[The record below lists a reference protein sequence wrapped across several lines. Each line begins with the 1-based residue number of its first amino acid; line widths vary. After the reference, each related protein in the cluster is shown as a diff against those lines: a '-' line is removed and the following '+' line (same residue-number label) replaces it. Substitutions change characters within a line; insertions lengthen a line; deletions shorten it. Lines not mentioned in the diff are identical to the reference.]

1 MNHEAVHRM
10 HHIDLLPGDLAP
22 TVLVPGDP
30 GRVELFAEL
39 MDDAKKIARK
49 REYLTYNGSK
59 DGVEISCTS
68 SGIGPSPTAIGVEE
82 LIRVGAKNIIRMGTC
97 GSLQPNMKA
106 GDMIIVTAAVRGDRC
121 TEEFISVD
129 YPAIADYRIVR
140 ASIDAC
146 ERLGMTYHLGIVR
159 THDAFYLE
167 SPWAFGDFK
176 ARLQPWVD
184 LGVLAVENE
193 SATMF
198 VIASMQGVRAGT
210 ILLSSDP
217 IFGGDENDP
226 DLEEHKRDLVR
237 VGIETAKILHDMGLD
252 KE

>member
-1 MNHEAVHRM
+1 MNQETQHRQ
-10 HHIDLLPGDLAP
+10 HHINLLPGEAAP

-30 GRVELFAEL
+30 GRVELFAEQ
-39 MDDAKKIARK
+39 MDEAWKVAEK
-49 REYLTYNGSK
+49 REYITYTGKK
-59 DGVEISCTS
+59 DGVLISCTS
-68 SGIGPSPTAIGVEE
+68 CGIGPSPTAIGVEE

-97 GSLQPNMKA
+97 GALQPFMKA
-106 GDMIIVTAAVRGDRC
+106 GDMIIATGAVRGERC
-121 TEEFISVD
+121 TEEFVSID

-146 ERLGMTYHLGIVR
+146 ERLGLTYHLGLVR

-167 SPWAFGDFK
+167 SPWAFGDYQ
-176 ARLQPWVD
+176 ARLHKLVD

-193 SATMF
+193 SSTIF

-217 IFGGDENDP
+217 IFGEGEDDP
-226 DLEEHKRDLVR
+226 DLETHKKDLVR
-237 VGIETAKILHDMGLD
+237 AAIETAKILHEKGLD
-252 KE
+252 

>member
-1 MNHEAVHRM
+1 MGKEVEHRQ
-10 HHIDLLPGDLAP
+10 HHINLLPGEAAP

-30 GRVELFAEL
+30 GRVKLFASE
-39 MDDAKKIARK
+39 MDEAREVAHK
-49 REYLTYNGSK
+49 REYLTYTGKK
-59 DGVEISCTS
+59 DGVPISCTS

-82 LIRVGAKNIIRMGTC
+82 LIRIGTKNIIRMGTC
-97 GSLQPNMKA
+97 GSLQPFMKA
-106 GDMIIVTAAVRGDRC
+106 GEMIIATAAVRGERC

-146 ERLGMTYHLGIVR
+146 ERLGLKYHLGIVR

-167 SPWAFGDFK
+167 SPWAHGDYK
-176 ARLQPWVD
+176 ARLQKWID

-217 IFGGDENDP
+217 IFGEGENDP
-226 DLEEHKRDLVR
+226 DYEQHQRDLVR
-237 VGIETAKILHDMGLD
+237 VGIETAKVLHEMGLD
-252 KE
+252 KD